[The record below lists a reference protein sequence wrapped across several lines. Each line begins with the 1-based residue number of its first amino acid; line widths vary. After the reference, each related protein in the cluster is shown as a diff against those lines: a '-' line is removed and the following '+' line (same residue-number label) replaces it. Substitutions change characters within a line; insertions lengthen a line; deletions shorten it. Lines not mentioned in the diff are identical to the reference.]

1 MSHHKYFIPMLF
13 FPLEKK
19 IQALLRSIREKE
31 KIKEEEVKV
40 TYQRM
45 FSSGSNKQQS
55 KQSNGFDHPDPVVI
69 RSNVSARISGA
80 PVTDLEGPCGQGPK
94 FIQVASADEEA
105 PCWTAWCLSA
115 VLVFFLLQGVG
126 CFLGLFFLVGGF
138 YFVVICAS
146 MPSFAFCFLRNHSH
160 LFQCQELIWL

>member
-1 MSHHKYFIPMLF
+1 MSQHKFFIQMLF

-69 RSNVSARISGA
+69 RSNVSARIAGA
-80 PVTDLEGPCGQGPK
+80 PGTDLEGPCGQGPK

-105 PCWTAWCLSA
+105 PC
-115 VLVFFLLQGVG
+115 
-126 CFLGLFFLVGGF
+126 
-138 YFVVICAS
+138 
-146 MPSFAFCFLRNHSH
+146 
-160 LFQCQELIWL
+160 